1 MDTIGMHARLTC
13 LEICHIIM
21 KNQSEV
27 IMLLE
32 PNSNDNKDSISKS
45 LEPDTLMNKI
55 EKAYSDLFPSAR
67 WSSVREVLASDENSA
82 DFIRWVLKD
91 EDYREVDSSNPMY
104 EFAKGRSRH
113 SVITFFI
120 GLVFINCFGFFENIK
135 TAFGFESKPGMVI
148 HLWMLTSLYH
158 DWAYYSTDLG
168 KPDLDYRRITTYY
181 LLEDAVEPNI
191 NDLSILFDYA
201 RTHSE
206 TLAYT
211 YKEIE
216 AYDVYARKFLHPRFP
231 GDHELLDHGILG
243 GVKIFD
249 RLVRRQVKRRKDDE
263 DYSSKEY
270 EQDLL
275 NAKASCLT
283 IAQHN
288 IFKSSSTSDDVK
300 YGPELTKLHS
310 PSNFVISINTPLL
323 LLMSLVDTFEC
334 VKVFGK
340 SNNVHG
346 SLRASTVL
354 GKISVIVNL
363 DSVIADFSK
372 LAEYINNN
380 LALIDKLDHHIGQVC
395 DLNKWTAFT
404 AIKEGKNTVRITMR
418 SNIDN

>member
-1 MDTIGMHARLTC
+1 M
-13 LEICHIIM
+13 
-21 KNQSEV
+21 
-27 IMLLE
+27 
-32 PNSNDNKDSISKS
+32 
-45 LEPDTLMNKI
+45 
-55 EKAYSDLFPSAR
+55 
-67 WSSVREVLASDENSA
+67 
-82 DFIRWVLKD
+82 
-91 EDYREVDSSNPMY
+91 
-104 EFAKGRSRH
+104 
-113 SVITFFI
+113 
-120 GLVFINCFGFFENIK
+120 
-135 TAFGFESKPGMVI
+135 
-148 HLWMLTSLYH
+148 
-158 DWAYYSTDLG
+158 
-168 KPDLDYRRITTYY
+168 
-181 LLEDAVEPNI
+181 
-191 NDLSILFDYA
+191 
-201 RTHSE
+201 
-206 TLAYT
+206 AYT

-216 AYDVYARKFLHPRFP
+216 AYDDYARKKLHPRFP
-231 GDHELLDHGILG
+231 EDHELLDHGILG

-418 SNIDN
+418 SNIVN